1 VEVVPVLEPQR
12 ETIRRHPNPSRLS
25 RRRLVSALALFG
37 CLVSV
42 YLALYQYHVL
52 HTVWDPIFGDGSRKV
67 LTSPLSR
74 ALPISDAALGAA
86 AYAWEA
92 VIELAGRRDR
102 WRTQPRLVLVVGLTA
117 TGIALTSV
125 GLVISQPV
133 LTGTFCTLC
142 LLSAA
147 VSFVVAGLVYE
158 EVRAVVLGYLERALI
173 ARVGSGSG
181 SGQRGE

>member
-1 VEVVPVLEPQR
+1 MGIRAGVEVVPMLEPGR
-12 ETIRRHPNPSRLS
+12 ETIQAHPNPSRLS
-25 RRRLVSALALFG
+25 RRRLVSALALVG

-74 ALPISDAALGAA
+74 ALPISDAALGAV

-92 VIELAGRRDR
+92 VIELVGRRDR
-102 WRTQPRLVLVVGLTA
+102 WLTQPLLVSLVGVTA
-117 TGIALTSV
+117 GGIALTSV

-142 LLSAA
+142 LTSAA

-158 EVRAVVLGYLERALI
+158 EVRAVVASYLQQTPTGR
-173 ARVGSGSG
+173 
-181 SGQRGE
+181 